1 MQSPRFLNHENAYH
15 ARQAHGT
22 PLYVYDEKT
31 LMQQATAALAFPN
44 AFGLTV
50 RYAMKA
56 SPNAVLL
63 QIFNKMGIHV
73 DASSLYE
80 VHRAIRAGVPPNHIS
95 LSTQELPADFT
106 DFHFKEFVS
115 LGVHI
120 NACSLHQLEKI
131 GQSAQGSEVGL
142 RFNPGL
148 GSGANNRTNVGGP
161 SSSFGIWH
169 GNLDKAKAIVE
180 KYNLKVTRIHTHIG
194 SGSDPDVW
202 KKVALMSL
210 DVVREFPGVETLD
223 LGGGF
228 KVGRMPDEVSTD
240 LKEIGAPVK
249 EAFEKFAGETGRKI
263 HLEIE
268 PGTFLV
274 ANSCALLATVQD
286 MTDTGE
292 GGYEFL
298 KLDAGMTEVL
308 RPSLY
313 GSQHP
318 ITILPQNREA
328 PEGEFVVVGHCCESG
343 DILTPAP
350 DQPEVISTRKLQ
362 RPEIGDL
369 CVIDGVGAYCAAMPA
384 KNYNSFPEA
393 PEALLRTFGGLH
405 IIRKRQTLGQVLENE
420 ISLPLFPT

>member
-1 MQSPRFLNHENAYH
+1 MQTPRFLHHETAYQ
-15 ARQAHGT
+15 ARIAHGT
-22 PLYVYDEKT
+22 PLYVYDEET
-31 LMQQATAALAFPN
+31 LMQQATAALSFPN

-56 SPNAVLL
+56 SPNAVIL
-63 QIFNKMGIHV
+63 QIFNRMGIQI
-73 DASSLYE
+73 DASSLHE
-80 VHRAIRAGVPPNHIS
+80 VRRAIRAGVPPSQIA
-95 LSTQELPADFT
+95 LSTQELPADFS
-106 DFHFKEFVS
+106 DIQSKGFVG
-115 LGVHI
+115 LGVQV
-120 NACSLHQLEKI
+120 NACSLNQLVKI
-131 GQSAQGSEVGL
+131 GQSAPGSEIGI

-161 SSSFGIWH
+161 ASSFGVWH
-169 GNLDKAKAIVE
+169 GNLDKAKKIVKE
-180 KYNLKVTRIHTHIG
+180 YNLKVVRIHTHIG
-194 SGSDPDVW
+194 SGSDPEVW

-210 DVVREFPGVETLD
+210 GMVKEFPDAHTLD

-228 KVGRMPDEVSTD
+228 KVARMPEETATN
-240 LKEIGAPVK
+240 LKEIGTPVK
-249 EAFEKFAGETGRKI
+249 AAFEKFAQETGRKI
-263 HLEIE
+263 KLEIE

-274 ANSCALLATVQD
+274 ANAGALLATVQD

-298 KLDAGMTEVL
+298 KLDTGMTEIL

-318 ITILPQNREA
+318 ITTLPQNKEA

-350 DQPEVISTRKLQ
+350 DHPEVLATRKLQ

-369 CVIDGVGAYCAAMPA
+369 CVIDGVGAYCSAMPA

-393 PEALLRTFGGLH
+393 PEALLSSFGGLH
-405 IIRKRQTLGQVLENE
+405 IIRKRQTLGQLLENE
-420 ISLPLFPT
+420 ISLPLFPS